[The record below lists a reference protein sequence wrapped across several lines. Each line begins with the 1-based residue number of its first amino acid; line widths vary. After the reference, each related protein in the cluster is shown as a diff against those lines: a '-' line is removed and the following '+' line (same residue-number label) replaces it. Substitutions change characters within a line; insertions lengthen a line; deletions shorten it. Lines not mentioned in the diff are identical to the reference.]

1 MSEIDRKTWGAG
13 AHERKVENLY
23 GGGVENYVD
32 HHDGYLN
39 FGLWEEG
46 ITDYVK
52 AAENLVHR
60 MGTILGL
67 NGSSK
72 LLDVAPGM
80 GTQDIYLFKNF
91 APLSIDGL
99 DVTWG
104 HIEHGRRRAHEAHIE
119 ERVRFHH
126 GTATQIPFPAETFT
140 HILSIEGPEHFD
152 TREKFLYEANR
163 VLRPGGVIAMADFIV
178 KREPRNVIEKV
189 VAEAARK
196 LWQVPR
202 ANVYDAKVYEE
213 KMRSAGFG
221 NIEIQELGAAV
232 IPGYYFEQMK
242 PETIRAISK
251 IRGFALARLSLLL
264 DVAVYRGFTMG
275 LLEYVL
281 VRGERGVKQTTS
293 PQM

>member
-1 MSEIDRKTWGAG
+1 MSQAERKLWSAS

-23 GGGVENYVD
+23 SGGIQNYAD
-32 HHDGYLN
+32 WHNGYLN
-39 FGLWEEG
+39 FGLWEDG
-46 ITDYVK
+46 ISDYIK

-67 NGSSK
+67 NETSK

-80 GTQDIYLFKNF
+80 GTQDIYLSQNF
-91 APLSIDGL
+91 SPRSIDGL

-104 HIEHGRRRAHEAHIE
+104 HIEHGRRRALEA
-119 ERVRFHH
+119 RVEDRVQFHH
-126 GTATQIPFPAETFT
+126 GTAIELPFPDETFT

-152 TREKFLYEANR
+152 TREKFLHEARR
-163 VLRPGGVIAMADFIV
+163 VLQPGGVIAMADFIV
-178 KREPRNVIEKV
+178 KNPPRNLLERL

-202 ANVYDAKVYEE
+202 ANVYPAEVYSRKMEE
-213 KMRSAGFG
+213 AGFEKV
-221 NIEIQELGAAV
+221 EIQEIGASV
-232 IPGYYFEQMK
+232 IPGYYFEQMR

-251 IRGFALARLSLLL
+251 IRGFALARLGLLL
-264 DVAVYRGFTMG
+264 DIAVYRGFTMG

-281 VRGERGVKQTTS
+281 VRGVRS
-293 PQM
+293 

>member
-1 MSEIDRKTWGAG
+1 MSEANRKTWSAS

-23 GGGVENYVD
+23 SGGVENFAD
-32 HHDGYLN
+32 WHNGYLN
-39 FGLWEEG
+39 FGLWENG
-46 ITDYVK
+46 NTDYIK

-67 NGSSK
+67 NETSK

-80 GTQDIYLFKNF
+80 GTQDIYLLENF

-99 DVTWG
+99 DVTWK
-104 HIEHGRRRAHEAHIE
+104 HIEHGTRRSREADAE
-119 ERVRFHH
+119 DRVRFHH
-126 GTATQIPFPAETFT
+126 GTAIELPFPDERFT
-140 HILSIEGPEHFD
+140 HVLSIEGPEHFD
-152 TREKFLYEANR
+152 TREKFLHEANR
-163 VLRPGGVIAMADFIV
+163 VLQPGGVIAMADFIV
-178 KREPRNVIEKV
+178 KKPPRGPVEKI

-202 ANVYDAKVYEE
+202 ANVYPADVYRQ
-213 KMRSAGFG
+213 KMVAAGFEQ
-221 NIEIQELGAAV
+221 IEIDEIGASV

-251 IRGFALARLSLLL
+251 IRGFVLARLGLLL
-264 DVAVYRGFTMG
+264 DIAVYRGFTMG

-281 VRGERGVKQTTS
+281 VRGVRK
-293 PQM
+293 